1 MLPPPTHPPTHPP
14 VQRPSCL
21 ALLWLL
27 SSFARLAWTFG
38 MWLFELFVPIGVRT
52 GLWARVLEAAAF
64 FLLVLLLL
72 LSSWAGCRE
81 QGFEV

>member
-1 MLPPPTHPPTHPP
+1 MLHPPTLP
-14 VQRPSCL
+14 VQGPSCL

-27 SSFARLAWTFG
+27 SSLTRLAWTFG
-38 MWLFELFVPIGVRT
+38 VWLFELFVPIEVRT

-72 LSSWAGCRE
+72 SSWAGCCE